1 MKRIIPLFSLF
12 VAFVLI
18 VSACGEKSAGDQTKG
33 GSHSLQGEFITI
45 LTGGSSGV
53 YFPLGGTLAKI
64 YTNMGATA
72 NSQSTAASATNAT
85 TLNQG
90 KAEVAFAMGDTIADA
105 YEGVDSF
112 AEQGAQENLRT
123 IASLYTNY
131 LQIVARKD
139 ASIETVEDLKGKTI
153 AVGAPGSGTE
163 ISAQRVLAAY
173 DMTYDDVTADYLSF
187 SEGVEGIKNR
197 NVDAIVISSGL
208 PNAGILELAT
218 TEEVTIVEI
227 EEEKIVEMEKDYP
240 AYFPTKVPSETY
252 GGMEEDV
259 QTIGVNNVLMTHSDV
274 PDEVVYE
281 MTKGLFENISEMQD
295 SHHAAKDIRLE
306 NALDHLPTPLHPG
319 AEQFYDEE
327 GMEEK

>member
-1 MKRIIPLFSLF
+1 MRKIISFFSLLT
-12 VAFVLI
+12 VL
-18 VSACGEKSAGDQTKG
+18 VLVLSACGEKTGGKKG
-33 GSHSLQGEFITI
+33 GDEPLQGEFITI

-105 YEGVDSF
+105 FEGVDSF
-112 AEQGAQENLRT
+112 EEQGPQENLRT

-139 ASIETVEDLKGKTI
+139 AGIETVADLKGKTL

-163 ISAQRVLAAY
+163 ISAQRILAAY

-187 SEGVEGIKNR
+187 SEGVEGIKNK
-197 NVDAIVISSGL
+197 NVDAVVISSGL

-218 TEEVTIVEI
+218 TEDITIVEI
-227 EEEKIVEMEKDYP
+227 EEEKILKMAEDYP
-240 AYFPTKVPSETY
+240 AYFPTTVPSDTY
-252 GGMEEDV
+252 DGMEEDV
-259 QTIGVNNVLMTHSDV
+259 ETIGVKNVLITHKDV

-281 MTKGLFENISEMQD
+281 MTKGLFENISQMQD
-295 SHHAAKDIRLE
+295 SHHVAKDIDIKDAVD
-306 NALDHLPTPLHPG
+306 NLPTPLHPG
-319 AEQFYDEE
+319 AEKFYKEE
-327 GMEEK
+327 GVEEE